1 MENERTIDMDSHPST
16 SITSFSSNTF
26 ISNSG
31 TSPTNQTIPQ
41 KFFNTIKKS
50 TRNNADKK
58 RKLFE
63 TKNNSSFL
71 YPQDIIDY
79 STNNCLLTPIS
90 KFKNNYLDLLITS
103 LNKQLDNGNITLEYL
118 NSPTLPKLSEYSSE
132 TDEEV
137 FKKKCENKMC
147 AVIVENTNDIYQA
160 KFLQS
165 LSFKSHI
172 QWLCKKCFNAFE
184 QGNYCYYCNIIYREF
199 EFNQQYYDSKKWIQ
213 CDYCSGWQHVICD
226 EKKGKFDSLE
236 ELAINPNFKYK
247 CPLCRKESEKK
258 RKRNEMLVK
267 SKCLL
272 FYAFLF
278 IIYFY

>member
-41 KFFNTIKKS
+41 KFFNKIKTS
-50 TRNNADKK
+50 ARNNSDKK

-147 AVIVENTNDIYQA
+147 AVIVENPNDIYQA

-213 CDYCSGWQHVICD
+213 CDYCSGWQHVVCD
-226 EKKGKFDSLE
+226 EKKGKFYSLE